1 MINNDQITLLCRLM
15 LIFFIIYSWLQGVV
29 KALSQAMQFVDIRSK
44 TVRIADS
51 ALSWIHR
58 KIQSVQNSN
67 FYLVEPGLHVS
78 QTYCGFCV
86 WQ

>member
-1 MINNDQITLLCRLM
+1 MDNL
-15 LIFFIIYSWLQGVV
+15 FQGVV
-29 KALSQAMQFVDIRSK
+29 KTLSLGMQYVDIRSK

-58 KIQSVQNSN
+58 RTYSVKNSN

-78 QTYCGFCV
+78 ISIVVYGS
-86 WQ
+86 WLKMS